1 MLQKKRCPR
10 RIKSART
17 RGRAAPRS
25 RILGVASFSLGLYE
39 RAGGPGR
46 EDPAAP
52 RACARAENLSTTR
65 RVLRPLHAGGAA
77 RRAQRATPHG
87 QKDSILSRR
96 AALLVPGPPLEP
108 RAG

>member
-1 MLQKKRCPR
+1 VREREAGPR
-10 RIKSART
+10 PARA
-17 RGRAAPRS
+17 GR
-25 RILGVASFSLGLYE
+25 ASFSLGLYE
-39 RAGGPGR
+39 
-46 EDPAAP
+46 